1 MENHILIRYGELS
14 LKKSNRKQF
23 TNRITNHIKRALK
36 EFKDLTFESRGLR
49 FYIMLNNHDS
59 EPIIEILKK
68 IPGLYSF
75 SVVSRCESKLEEI
88 YEMAKE
94 LVLKEIA
101 SGKKTFKV
109 ETNRGDKNFPLTS
122 IEITKEVSRYLFRN
136 IEGLKADVHNPDFI
150 LNLDVRLEGTFIFT
164 NTYMGLGGLPAG
176 CLGKTML
183 MVSGGIDSVVA
194 GYLAIK
200 KGMSIEAVHFAAPPY
215 TSDMAVQKVI
225 DLLEVISPYSEYLGI
240 NLHIVPFT
248 EIQKAIYDHA
258 RDDYCITIMRRM
270 MYRIT
275 ERLANKLGALAIVNG
290 ENVGQVASQTLESM
304 NTIES
309 VATIPVIRP
318 LATFDKQDIVDISVK
333 IKTYDISILPYEDC
347 CTVFVPKHP
356 QIKPQLETSIKEES
370 KIDFEPMIERAIEN
384 TERIVLKANRHCDY
398 ILRKQQKEQTTTNV
412 DDLF

>member
-14 LKKSNRKQF
+14 LKKTNRKQF

-398 ILRKQQKEQTTTNV
+398 ILRKQQKEQTITNV

>member
-36 EFKDLTFESRGLR
+36 EYKDLTFESRGLR

-59 EPIIEILKK
+59 KPIIEILKK

-75 SVVSRCESKLEEI
+75 SVVSRCESKLEDI

-275 ERLANKLGALAIVNG
+275 EQLANKLGALAIVNG

>member
-1 MENHILIRYGELS
+1 MQDHILIRYGELS

-23 TNRITNHIKRALK
+23 TNRIQNHIKRALK
-36 EFKDLTFESRGLR
+36 EYSNLTFESRGLR
-49 FYIMLNNHDS
+49 FYIMLNGHDS
-59 EPIIEILKK
+59 NPIMDILKK

-75 SVVSRCESKLEEI
+75 SVVSRCESNLDDI
-88 YEMAKE
+88 CNLAKE
-94 LVLKEIA
+94 LILKELENG
-101 SGKKTFKV
+101 SKTFKV

-122 IEITKEVSRYLFRN
+122 IEITKEVSRFLFRN
-136 IEGLKADVHNPDFI
+136 IDGLKADVHHPDFI
-150 LNLDVRLEGTFIFT
+150 LNLDVRHEGTFIFT
-164 NTYMGLGGLPAG
+164 NTTMGIGGFPAG
-176 CLGKTML
+176 SIGKTML

-194 GYLAIK
+194 GYLVIK
-200 KGMSIEAVHFAAPPY
+200 KGMSVEAVHFAAPPY

-248 EIQKAIYDHA
+248 EIQKAIYDNA

-275 ERLANKLGALAIVNG
+275 ERLAHKLGALAIVNG

-304 NTIES
+304 NTIEN
-309 VATIPVIRP
+309 VVTMPVIRP

-356 QIKPQLETSIKEES
+356 QIKPQLEATVKEES
-370 KIDFEPMIERAIEN
+370 KINFEPMIDRAIEN

-398 ILRKQQKEQTTTNV
+398 ITRSKKEESKIKV

>member
-1 MENHILIRYGELS
+1 
-14 LKKSNRKQF
+14 
-23 TNRITNHIKRALK
+23 
-36 EFKDLTFESRGLR
+36 
-49 FYIMLNNHDS
+49 
-59 EPIIEILKK
+59 
-68 IPGLYSF
+68 
-75 SVVSRCESKLEEI
+75 
-88 YEMAKE
+88 
-94 LVLKEIA
+94 
-101 SGKKTFKV
+101 
-109 ETNRGDKNFPLTS
+109 
-122 IEITKEVSRYLFRN
+122 
-136 IEGLKADVHNPDFI
+136 
-150 LNLDVRLEGTFIFT
+150 
-164 NTYMGLGGLPAG
+164 
-176 CLGKTML
+176 
-183 MVSGGIDSVVA
+183 
-194 GYLAIK
+194 
-200 KGMSIEAVHFAAPPY
+200 MSIEAVHFAAPPY
-215 TSDMAVQKVI
+215 TSDMAIQKVI

-398 ILRKQQKEQTTTNV
+398 ILRKQQKEQTITNV